1 MLQVRG
7 CPVGSAT
14 ATHSADSMNIS
25 GALSIQ
31 TATVGG
37 KGSGSYVDSDKFKES
52 DINFHLQVKVVNQI
66 QKSEPYTLFNKIHTV
81 QPKDF
86 TAVYGVLGLLHRVWN
101 VC

>member
-1 MLQVRG
+1 
-7 CPVGSAT
+7 
-14 ATHSADSMNIS
+14 MNIS

-66 QKSEPYTLFNKIHTV
+66 LEFEEYSLFNMIHTV
-81 QPKDF
+81 DDKDYP
-86 TAVYGVLGLLHRVWN
+86 AVYGVSFLRHGSGATI
-101 VC
+101 